1 MNLTDNVVLVT
12 GGARGAGRGVAVAF
26 AQAGADVVI
35 ADLLGSPQI
44 AAEAALTCELIES
57 AGRRALAVES
67 DVRDE
72 KSVESMVQSAVK
84 QFGRLDHVV
93 VNAGVIE
100 QGPIAEMT
108 LASWQ
113 RVVDVNLTG
122 AWLTCRAAAPILSAQ
137 KSGSITIVSSVAA
150 YRGGADYSAYCAT
163 KAGLG
168 GLNRALSHELA
179 AHQVRVNLIAPGYIQ
194 TDMWMR
200 SILGG
205 SGSGDEQAQRA
216 FADVIDQS
224 VPLGRAQT
232 PEDIGQAAVY
242 LASAANVSGAELMV
256 DGGRIAGP

>member
-1 MNLTDNVVLVT
+1 MNLTDSVALVT
-12 GGARGAGRGVAVAF
+12 GGARGAGRGVALAF
-26 AQAGADVVI
+26 AHAGADVVI
-35 ADLLGSPQI
+35 ADLLGSAQI
-44 AAEAALTCELIES
+44 AAEASLTCELIE
-57 AGRRALAVES
+57 ATGRKAFAVQC
-67 DVRDE
+67 DVRSE
-72 KSVESMVQSAVK
+72 ESVGAMTQAAIT

-100 QGPIAEMT
+100 QGPIAEMS

-122 AWLTCRAAAPILSAQ
+122 AWLTCRAAAPVLSAQ

-194 TDMWMR
+194 TDMWMS

-216 FADVIDQS
+216 FADVIEQS

-232 PEDIGQAAVY
+232 PGDIGEAAVY
-242 LASAANVSGAELMV
+242 LAAAANVTGAELIV